1 MKHIAEAG
9 KLALPKY
16 HTGQLLVGS
25 IVVTPRHSTASNG
38 TERAIHSPWACEYG
52 GEVRVIN
59 HRIDIFWLDV
69 VRMSRQHTN
78 YFLDQYEAALD
89 EIVADCHGDLRG
101 ALRALMLANE
111 QLERKLQRLGTEL
124 FERLGD
130 DAPERLL
137 H

>member
-1 MKHIAEAG
+1 
-9 KLALPKY
+9 
-16 HTGQLLVGS
+16 
-25 IVVTPRHSTASNG
+25 
-38 TERAIHSPWACEYG
+38 
-52 GEVRVIN
+52 
-59 HRIDIFWLDV
+59 
-69 VRMSRQHTN
+69 MSRQHTN

-124 FERLGD
+124 FERLSD

>member
-1 MKHIAEAG
+1 MKHIAEAR

-38 TERAIHSPWACEYG
+38 TERAIHSPLACEYG

-69 VRMSRQHTN
+69 VLMSRQHTN
-78 YFLDQYEAALD
+78 YFLDQYEAAVD